1 LRRIEMRKMVKIFS
15 ALSALLMAM
24 AFMTG
29 CSDGGTPEEE
39 DGEYKNPTALTTE
52 WQTFYI
58 KSVDAGR
65 ADAPNLTGLE
75 RWHFHNNTNDGSS
88 IGMEIQKVF
97 VSSTKSAEV
106 PSDATII
113 VDFTLGSEP
122 TDYNVNVYDTTFA
135 VGTTIEGKWSTGVQT
150 SPEYQY
156 LGNIGTPAGTDAV
169 YWGFV
174 IRNVSDVAKADT
186 INVESHGEALDTGSA
201 KILSL
206 ATWFGIAE

>member
-1 LRRIEMRKMVKIFS
+1 MRKAVKIFS
-15 ALSALLMAM
+15 VLSVLLLAM
-24 AFMTG
+24 LFITG
-29 CSDGGTPEEE
+29 CPNGPAEEE
-39 DGEYKNPTALTTE
+39 DEEYKNPTALTTE

-58 KSVDAGR
+58 KSVDADR
-65 ADAPNLTGLE
+65 TDAPNLTGLE

-97 VSSTKSAEV
+97 VASTKSEGV
-106 PSDATII
+106 PSGASII
-113 VDFTLGSEP
+113 VDFTLGSAS

-135 VGTTIEGKWSTGVQT
+135 VGTTTDGKWSTGVQT
-150 SPEYQY
+150 VSEYQY
-156 LGNIGTPAGTDAV
+156 LGNIGTGAGADAV

-174 IRNVSDVAKADT
+174 MRNISDTARADT
-186 INVESHGEALDTGSA
+186 INVESVGSNLDSGSA

>member
-1 LRRIEMRKMVKIFS
+1 MRKAVKIFS
-15 ALSALLMAM
+15 ALSTLLMAM

-29 CSDGGTPEEE
+29 CSNGDPDEKEE
-39 DGEYKNPTALTTE
+39 EYKNPTTLTTE

-58 KSVDAGR
+58 KSVDADRTG
-65 ADAPNLTGLE
+65 APNLTGLE
-75 RWHFHNNTNDGSS
+75 RWHFHNNTTDGSS

-97 VSSTKSAEV
+97 VSSTKSAGT
-106 PSDATII
+106 PGDATMV
-113 VDFTLGSEP
+113 VDFTLGADA

-135 VGTTIEGKWSTGVQT
+135 VGTTTDGKWSTGVQT
-150 SPEYQY
+150 VSDYQY
-156 LGNIGTPAGTDAV
+156 LGNIGTPVGADAV

-174 IRNVSDVAKADT
+174 VRNVSDAARADT
-186 INVESHGEALDTGSA
+186 INVESTGANLDAGSA